1 MIHLEHETWG
11 EDYDLQTLKLLQGE
25 QYSPEYLALNPNHS
39 VPMLEIHWSDGS
51 VQRMLESVAMVEWL
65 ADAFPE
71 KSLAPAPAFSRARA
85 DYLQML
91 QFGGSWMD
99 AMLWFVRV
107 HRELLPE
114 EEADARGVQR
124 TLDKF
129 TQEVEPQ
136 LRSRLQQTAYV
147 CGDTFSA
154 ADIVIGHN
162 VLWARSYDLCQE
174 DVFKAYVARLAA
186 RPAFAQAFSDAGRSS
201 TGKA

>member
-1 MIHLEHETWG
+1 
-11 EDYDLQTLKLLQGE
+11 
-25 QYSPEYLALNPNHS
+25 
-39 VPMLEIHWSDGS
+39 
-51 VQRMLESVAMVEWL
+51 
-65 ADAFPE
+65 
-71 KSLAPAPAFSRARA
+71 
-85 DYLQML
+85 ML

-136 LRSRLQQTAYV
+136 LRSRLQQTAYI

-162 VLWARSYDLCQE
+162 VLWARSYALCQ
-174 DVFKAYVARLAA
+174 DSPFRDYVARLAA
-186 RPAFAQAFSDAGRSS
+186 RTTFARAFSDAGRPS
-201 TGKA
+201 TDAA